1 MEWVEIALKEL
12 ALTGLLSTGFQPADF
27 ELKNESPTS
36 ILVVLAKSIDV
47 WYDILLKQPTNHS
60 NNTA

>member
-47 WYDILLKQPTNHS
+47 
-60 NNTA
+60 

>member
-1 MEWVEIALKEL
+1 
-12 ALTGLLSTGFQPADF
+12 
-27 ELKNESPTS
+27 
-36 ILVVLAKSIDV
+36 VVLAKSIDV